1 MSSALQSETAGL
13 AMAADNIVEQR
24 NVAIEFEG
32 RTIFGAYT
40 VWSGLLTLS
49 TAIGGRKT
57 AQVGSLGSS
66 ASSLDGLATFLL
78 RELAQEGKA

>member
-1 MSSALQSETAGL
+1 
-13 AMAADNIVEQR
+13 MANIFRQR

-40 VWSGLLTLS
+40 VWSGAITLS
-49 TAIGGRKT
+49 TAIGGRKI

-66 ASSLDGLATFLL
+66 LSALDDLAKIML
-78 RELAQEGKA
+78 RGLAQEGKA